1 MIDMEKE
8 FKPVG
13 TPLYL
18 KQRTGNY
25 YVDAVKI
32 PYTVIGKCGGK
43 LVVQEAKC
51 IFPGQ
56 QYYNSLP
63 TEIVADDKGE
73 ILTLNWSKK
82 NGWRQIDKYG
92 TGYPYIAVFGRY
104 EYYPYLN

>member
-32 PYTVIGKCGGK
+32 PYTVIGKSRGR

-51 IFPGQ
+51 VFPTPR
-56 QYYNSLP
+56 YYDTLP
-63 TEIVADDKGE
+63 EEISADDKGE
-73 ILTLNWSKK
+73 ILTLSWSKK
-82 NGWRQIDKYG
+82 NGWWQIDKYK
-92 TGYPYIAVFGRY
+92 TGYPYIAVFGKY